1 MMESKV
7 FADNFSRS
15 FSESGDFFQF
25 LSARQA
31 RSKWM
36 TAPSKEL
43 RFEPV
48 ERGSTLGNL
57 YMQIYDHNGDADV
70 LEDTMENTSLL
81 LKVDGKDY
89 PVRSCAIKTVL
100 ERARIS
106 GHALNKVSKTVFAEI
121 LNYCMGVASGDSLI
135 KVADEKVSAVHGG
148 DPKDYTVME
157 MLPLFKATND
167 FLDREYPGNRFM
179 TAHFDHSIATAI
191 WCLDGQADKLLDTYH
206 REIAAKGLQT
216 EKMVPALRF
225 STSDVGMSG
234 ANLYPIFLVGA
245 ESRIVPLGY
254 SIRTEHK
261 NGVDMQYFEEQL
273 RLVYAQFE
281 KALDKQVQL
290 MNIEIRYPVTTL
302 MRVLKRIK
310 APKKAS
316 YEAMDYFVA
325 IHGDSPC
332 TAYELF
338 MQMSDV
344 IFSAQCDGASGLRMY
359 QHPFFPFLIADV
371 DRFVTLPD
379 GRKAILECKTAHYD
393 MQFKWANGAVPRHYE
408 LQVRHYMSVMN
419 IDVAFIAC
427 LFSNNENDFVWQKIE
442 RDLEE
447 EENTIMELAA
457 FWNNHVMAR
466 VEPPLV
472 EKPDAVLE
480 SLRRYFGPADKS
492 EPTVDLD
499 RKFVVNL
506 KEILALKEEKRALD
520 AQVKALETRIK
531 SLYAPIVEEMGTAC
545 KGTCE
550 QGGECFKVSY
560 NPLYR
565 EGISKDRLSALRA
578 QYPDIYDEFVDQT
591 ESRIFKVVK
600 SAIA

>member
-1 MMESKV
+1 MSQFILALLGEQNVSPLILRFDLIFRSERSFFVQIPHCGFEKYLFERWNKQMMESKV

-81 LKVDGKDY
+81 LKVDGKEY

-135 KVADEKVSAVHGG
+135 KIADEKVSAVHGG

-157 MLPLFKATND
+157 MLPLFKATSD
-167 FLDREYPGNRFM
+167 FLNREYPGNTFM

-191 WCLDGQADKLLDTYH
+191 WRLDGQADNLLDTYH

-344 IFSAQCDGASGLRMY
+344 IFSAQCDGASGLRIAQLEEIVSRALNVNWHEY
-359 QHPFFPFLIADV
+359 DHPGD
-371 DRFVTLPD
+371 
-379 GRKAILECKTAHYD
+379 
-393 MQFKWANGAVPRHYE
+393 FKW
-408 LQVRHYMSVMN
+408 
-419 IDVAFIAC
+419 
-427 LFSNNENDFVWQKIE
+427 
-442 RDLEE
+442 
-447 EENTIMELAA
+447 
-457 FWNNHVMAR
+457 
-466 VEPPLV
+466 
-472 EKPDAVLE
+472 
-480 SLRRYFGPADKS
+480 
-492 EPTVDLD
+492 
-499 RKFVVNL
+499 
-506 KEILALKEEKRALD
+506 
-520 AQVKALETRIK
+520 
-531 SLYAPIVEEMGTAC
+531 
-545 KGTCE
+545 
-550 QGGECFKVSY
+550 
-560 NPLYR
+560 
-565 EGISKDRLSALRA
+565 
-578 QYPDIYDEFVDQT
+578 
-591 ESRIFKVVK
+591 
-600 SAIA
+600 

>member
-1 MMESKV
+1 MSQFILALLGEQYVSPLILRFDLIFRSERSFFVQIPHCGFEKYLFERWNKQMTESKV
-7 FADNFSRS
+7 FTDNFSRS
-15 FSESGDFFQF
+15 FTESGDFFQF
-25 LSARQA
+25 LSDRKA

-36 TAPSKEL
+36 TAPSREL
-43 RFEPV
+43 QFEPV

-57 YMQIYDHNGDADV
+57 YMQIYDHNGAAEI

-89 PVRSCAIKTVL
+89 PVRSCALKTVL

-106 GHALNKVSKTVFAEI
+106 GHALNKVSKSVFAEI

-290 MNIEIRYPVTTL
+290 MEV
-302 MRVLKRIK
+302 
-310 APKKAS
+310 
-316 YEAMDYFVA
+316 
-325 IHGDSPC
+325 
-332 TAYELF
+332 
-338 MQMSDV
+338 
-344 IFSAQCDGASGLRMY
+344 
-359 QHPFFPFLIADV
+359 FLIMP
-371 DRFVTLPD
+371 TTPE
-379 GRKAILECKTAHYD
+379 GKAKLSK
-393 MQFKWANGAVPRHYE
+393 
-408 LQVRHYMSVMN
+408 
-419 IDVAFIAC
+419 
-427 LFSNNENDFVWQKIE
+427 
-442 RDLEE
+442 
-447 EENTIMELAA
+447 ELAKFHA
-457 FWNNHVMAR
+457 EQAVKM
-466 VEPPLV
+466 VQKLPCPTEQKL
-472 EKPDAVLE
+472 ELIDAVVE
-480 SLRRYFGPADKS
+480 HLR
-492 EPTVDLD
+492 
-499 RKFVVNL
+499 
-506 KEILALKEEKRALD
+506 
-520 AQVKALETRIK
+520 
-531 SLYAPIVEEMGTAC
+531 
-545 KGTCE
+545 
-550 QGGECFKVSY
+550 
-560 NPLYR
+560 
-565 EGISKDRLSALRA
+565 SK
-578 QYPDIYDEFVDQT
+578 Q
-591 ESRIFKVVK
+591 
-600 SAIA
+600 

>member
-1 MMESKV
+1 MSQFILALLGEQYVSPLILRFDLIFRSERSFFVQIPHCGFEKYLFERWNKQMMESKV

-89 PVRSCAIKTVL
+89 PVRSCALKTVL

-106 GHALNKVSKTVFAEI
+106 GHALNKVSKSVFAEI

-157 MLPLFKATND
+157 MLPLFKATSD
-167 FLDREYPGNRFM
+167 FLNREYPGNTFM

-191 WCLDGQADKLLDTYH
+191 WRLDGQADNLLDTYH

-344 IFSAQCDGASGLRMY
+344 IFSAQCDGASGLRIAQLEEIVSRALNVNWHEY
-359 QHPFFPFLIADV
+359 DHPGD
-371 DRFVTLPD
+371 
-379 GRKAILECKTAHYD
+379 
-393 MQFKWANGAVPRHYE
+393 FKW
-408 LQVRHYMSVMN
+408 
-419 IDVAFIAC
+419 
-427 LFSNNENDFVWQKIE
+427 
-442 RDLEE
+442 
-447 EENTIMELAA
+447 
-457 FWNNHVMAR
+457 
-466 VEPPLV
+466 
-472 EKPDAVLE
+472 
-480 SLRRYFGPADKS
+480 
-492 EPTVDLD
+492 
-499 RKFVVNL
+499 
-506 KEILALKEEKRALD
+506 
-520 AQVKALETRIK
+520 
-531 SLYAPIVEEMGTAC
+531 
-545 KGTCE
+545 
-550 QGGECFKVSY
+550 
-560 NPLYR
+560 
-565 EGISKDRLSALRA
+565 
-578 QYPDIYDEFVDQT
+578 
-591 ESRIFKVVK
+591 
-600 SAIA
+600 

>member
-89 PVRSCAIKTVL
+89 PVRSCALKTVL

-106 GHALNKVSKTVFAEI
+106 GHALNKVSKSVFAEI

-167 FLDREYPGNRFM
+167 FLNREYPGNRFM

-206 REIAAKGLQT
+206 REIAAKGLRAD
-216 EKMVPALRF
+216 KLVPALRF

-234 ANLYPIFLVGA
+234 ANLYPIFLAGA
-245 ESRIVPLGY
+245 ESRIIPLGY
-254 SIRTEHK
+254 PIRTEHK
-261 NGVDMQYFEEQL
+261 NGSGMEYFEEQL
-273 RLVYAQFE
+273 GLVYAQFE
-281 KALDKQVQL
+281 KAVDKQVQL

-316 YEAMDYFVA
+316 YEAMDYEDMKEGLISKTDF
-325 IHGDSPC
+325 
-332 TAYELF
+332 
-338 MQMSDV
+338 
-344 IFSAQCDGASGLRMY
+344 CDIRGQYDARIADA
-359 QHPFFPFLIADV
+359 LIAQEQI
-371 DRFVTLPD
+371 DRELSIYLSGEQSPNNWMKTFTEHRGLKSLTRAVV
-379 GRKAILECKTAHYD
+379 LEC
-393 MQFKWANGAVPRHYE
+393 
-408 LQVRHYMSVMN
+408 
-419 IDVAFIAC
+419 
-427 LFSNNENDFVWQKIE
+427 IE
-442 RDLEE
+442 
-447 EENTIMELAA
+447 
-457 FWNNHVMAR
+457 
-466 VEPPLV
+466 
-472 EKPDAVLE
+472 
-480 SLRRYFGPADKS
+480 
-492 EPTVDLD
+492 
-499 RKFVVNL
+499 
-506 KEILALKEEKRALD
+506 
-520 AQVKALETRIK
+520 
-531 SLYAPIVEEMGTAC
+531 
-545 KGTCE
+545 
-550 QGGECFKVSY
+550 
-560 NPLYR
+560 
-565 EGISKDRLSALRA
+565 
-578 QYPDIYDEFVDQT
+578 
-591 ESRIFKVVK
+591 KVVIHK
-600 SAIA
+600 DEKLEIIFEHSEDYARLVSSLQEYAARGILGEAM

>member
-1 MMESKV
+1 MSQFILALLGEQNVSPLILRFDLIFRSERSFFVQIPHCGFEKYLFERWNKQMMESKV

-135 KVADEKVSAVHGG
+135 KIADEKVSAVHGG

-157 MLPLFKATND
+157 MLPLFKATSD
-167 FLDREYPGNRFM
+167 FLNREYPGNTFM

-191 WCLDGQADKLLDTYH
+191 WRLDGQADNLLDTYH

-325 IHGDSPC
+325 IHGGSPC

-344 IFSAQCDGASGLRMY
+344 IFSAQCDGASGLRIAQLEEIVSRALNVNWHEY
-359 QHPFFPFLIADV
+359 DHPGD
-371 DRFVTLPD
+371 
-379 GRKAILECKTAHYD
+379 
-393 MQFKWANGAVPRHYE
+393 FKW
-408 LQVRHYMSVMN
+408 
-419 IDVAFIAC
+419 
-427 LFSNNENDFVWQKIE
+427 
-442 RDLEE
+442 
-447 EENTIMELAA
+447 
-457 FWNNHVMAR
+457 
-466 VEPPLV
+466 
-472 EKPDAVLE
+472 
-480 SLRRYFGPADKS
+480 
-492 EPTVDLD
+492 
-499 RKFVVNL
+499 
-506 KEILALKEEKRALD
+506 
-520 AQVKALETRIK
+520 
-531 SLYAPIVEEMGTAC
+531 
-545 KGTCE
+545 
-550 QGGECFKVSY
+550 
-560 NPLYR
+560 
-565 EGISKDRLSALRA
+565 
-578 QYPDIYDEFVDQT
+578 
-591 ESRIFKVVK
+591 
-600 SAIA
+600 

>member
-1 MMESKV
+1 MSQFILALLGEQYVSPLILRFDLIFRSERSFFVQIPHCGFEKYLFERWNKQMMESKV

-89 PVRSCAIKTVL
+89 PVRSCALKTVL

-106 GHALNKVSKTVFAEI
+106 GHALNKVSKSVFAEI

-344 IFSAQCDGASGLRMY
+344 IFSAQCDGASGLRIAQLEEIVSRALNVNWHEY
-359 QHPFFPFLIADV
+359 DHPGD
-371 DRFVTLPD
+371 
-379 GRKAILECKTAHYD
+379 
-393 MQFKWANGAVPRHYE
+393 FKW
-408 LQVRHYMSVMN
+408 
-419 IDVAFIAC
+419 
-427 LFSNNENDFVWQKIE
+427 
-442 RDLEE
+442 
-447 EENTIMELAA
+447 
-457 FWNNHVMAR
+457 
-466 VEPPLV
+466 
-472 EKPDAVLE
+472 
-480 SLRRYFGPADKS
+480 
-492 EPTVDLD
+492 
-499 RKFVVNL
+499 
-506 KEILALKEEKRALD
+506 
-520 AQVKALETRIK
+520 
-531 SLYAPIVEEMGTAC
+531 
-545 KGTCE
+545 
-550 QGGECFKVSY
+550 
-560 NPLYR
+560 
-565 EGISKDRLSALRA
+565 
-578 QYPDIYDEFVDQT
+578 
-591 ESRIFKVVK
+591 
-600 SAIA
+600 

>member
-89 PVRSCAIKTVL
+89 PVRSCALKTVL

-106 GHALNKVSKTVFAEI
+106 GHALNKVSKSVFAEI

-206 REIAAKGLQT
+206 REIAAKGLRAD
-216 EKMVPALRF
+216 KLVPALRF

-234 ANLYPIFLVGA
+234 ANLYPIFLAGA
-245 ESRIVPLGY
+245 ESRIIPLGY
-254 SIRTEHK
+254 PIRTEHK
-261 NGVDMQYFEEQL
+261 NGSGMEYFEEQL
-273 RLVYAQFE
+273 GLVYAQFE
-281 KALDKQVQL
+281 KAVDKQVQL

-302 MRVLKRIK
+302 MG
-310 APKKAS
+310 A
-316 YEAMDYFVA
+316 EADQ
-325 IHGDSPC
+325 G
-332 TAYELF
+332 
-338 MQMSDV
+338 
-344 IFSAQCDGASGLRMY
+344 AQEG
-359 QHPFFPFLIADV
+359 FL
-371 DRFVTLPD
+371 
-379 GRKAILECKTAHYD
+379 
-393 MQFKWANGAVPRHYE
+393 
-408 LQVRHYMSVMN
+408 
-419 IDVAFIAC
+419 
-427 LFSNNENDFVWQKIE
+427 
-442 RDLEE
+442 
-447 EENTIMELAA
+447 
-457 FWNNHVMAR
+457 
-466 VEPPLV
+466 
-472 EKPDAVLE
+472 
-480 SLRRYFGPADKS
+480 
-492 EPTVDLD
+492 
-499 RKFVVNL
+499 
-506 KEILALKEEKRALD
+506 
-520 AQVKALETRIK
+520 
-531 SLYAPIVEEMGTAC
+531 
-545 KGTCE
+545 
-550 QGGECFKVSY
+550 
-560 NPLYR
+560 
-565 EGISKDRLSALRA
+565 
-578 QYPDIYDEFVDQT
+578 
-591 ESRIFKVVK
+591 
-600 SAIA
+600 

>member
-1 MMESKV
+1 MSQFILALLGEQNVSPLILRFDLIFRSERSFFVQIPHCGFEKYLFERWNKQMMESKV

-344 IFSAQCDGASGLRMY
+344 IFSAQCDGASGLRIAQLEEIVSRALNVNWHEY
-359 QHPFFPFLIADV
+359 DHPGD
-371 DRFVTLPD
+371 
-379 GRKAILECKTAHYD
+379 
-393 MQFKWANGAVPRHYE
+393 FKW
-408 LQVRHYMSVMN
+408 
-419 IDVAFIAC
+419 
-427 LFSNNENDFVWQKIE
+427 
-442 RDLEE
+442 
-447 EENTIMELAA
+447 
-457 FWNNHVMAR
+457 
-466 VEPPLV
+466 
-472 EKPDAVLE
+472 
-480 SLRRYFGPADKS
+480 
-492 EPTVDLD
+492 
-499 RKFVVNL
+499 
-506 KEILALKEEKRALD
+506 
-520 AQVKALETRIK
+520 
-531 SLYAPIVEEMGTAC
+531 
-545 KGTCE
+545 
-550 QGGECFKVSY
+550 
-560 NPLYR
+560 
-565 EGISKDRLSALRA
+565 
-578 QYPDIYDEFVDQT
+578 
-591 ESRIFKVVK
+591 
-600 SAIA
+600 

>member
-57 YMQIYDHNGDADV
+57 YIQIYDHNGDADV

-89 PVRSCAIKTVL
+89 PVRSCALKTVL

-106 GHALNKVSKTVFAEI
+106 GHALNKVSKSVFAEI

-206 REIAAKGLQT
+206 REIAAKGLRAD
-216 EKMVPALRF
+216 KLVPALRF

-234 ANLYPIFLVGA
+234 ANLYPIFLAGA
-245 ESRIVPLGY
+245 ESRIIPLGY
-254 SIRTEHK
+254 PIRTEHK
-261 NGVDMQYFEEQL
+261 NGSGMEYFEEQL
-273 RLVYAQFE
+273 GLVYAQFE
-281 KALDKQVQL
+281 KAVDKQVQL

-316 YEAMDYFVA
+316 YEAMDYFMA
-325 IHGDSPC
+325 IHGDAPC
-332 TAYELF
+332 TAYDLF

-344 IFSAQCDGASGLRMY
+344 IFSAQCDGASGMRIAQLEEIVSRALNVNWHEY
-359 QHPFFPFLIADV
+359 DHPGD
-371 DRFVTLPD
+371 
-379 GRKAILECKTAHYD
+379 
-393 MQFKWANGAVPRHYE
+393 FKW
-408 LQVRHYMSVMN
+408 
-419 IDVAFIAC
+419 
-427 LFSNNENDFVWQKIE
+427 
-442 RDLEE
+442 
-447 EENTIMELAA
+447 
-457 FWNNHVMAR
+457 
-466 VEPPLV
+466 
-472 EKPDAVLE
+472 
-480 SLRRYFGPADKS
+480 
-492 EPTVDLD
+492 
-499 RKFVVNL
+499 
-506 KEILALKEEKRALD
+506 
-520 AQVKALETRIK
+520 
-531 SLYAPIVEEMGTAC
+531 
-545 KGTCE
+545 
-550 QGGECFKVSY
+550 
-560 NPLYR
+560 
-565 EGISKDRLSALRA
+565 
-578 QYPDIYDEFVDQT
+578 
-591 ESRIFKVVK
+591 
-600 SAIA
+600 

>member
-1 MMESKV
+1 VSQFILALLGEQYVSPLILRFDLIFRSERSFFVQIPHCGFEKYLFERWNKQMMESKV

-89 PVRSCAIKTVL
+89 PVRSCALKTVL

-106 GHALNKVSKTVFAEI
+106 GHALNKVSKSVFAEI

-157 MLPLFKATND
+157 MLPLFKATSD
-167 FLDREYPGNRFM
+167 FLNREYPGNTFM

-191 WCLDGQADKLLDTYH
+191 WRLDGQADNLLDTYH

-344 IFSAQCDGASGLRMY
+344 IFSAQCDGASGLRIAQLEEIVSRALNVNWHEY
-359 QHPFFPFLIADV
+359 DHPGD
-371 DRFVTLPD
+371 
-379 GRKAILECKTAHYD
+379 
-393 MQFKWANGAVPRHYE
+393 FKW
-408 LQVRHYMSVMN
+408 
-419 IDVAFIAC
+419 
-427 LFSNNENDFVWQKIE
+427 
-442 RDLEE
+442 
-447 EENTIMELAA
+447 
-457 FWNNHVMAR
+457 
-466 VEPPLV
+466 
-472 EKPDAVLE
+472 
-480 SLRRYFGPADKS
+480 
-492 EPTVDLD
+492 
-499 RKFVVNL
+499 
-506 KEILALKEEKRALD
+506 
-520 AQVKALETRIK
+520 
-531 SLYAPIVEEMGTAC
+531 
-545 KGTCE
+545 
-550 QGGECFKVSY
+550 
-560 NPLYR
+560 
-565 EGISKDRLSALRA
+565 
-578 QYPDIYDEFVDQT
+578 
-591 ESRIFKVVK
+591 
-600 SAIA
+600 

>member
-1 MMESKV
+1 MSQFILALLGEQNVSPLILRFDLIFRSERSFFVQIPHCGFEKYLFERWNKQMMESKV

-89 PVRSCAIKTVL
+89 PIRSCAIKTVL

-135 KVADEKVSAVHGG
+135 KIADEKVSAVHGG

-157 MLPLFKATND
+157 MLPLFKATSD
-167 FLDREYPGNRFM
+167 FLNREYPGNTFM

-191 WCLDGQADKLLDTYH
+191 WRLDGQADNLLDTYH

-344 IFSAQCDGASGLRMY
+344 IFSAQCDGASGLRIAQLEEIVSRALNVNWHEY
-359 QHPFFPFLIADV
+359 DHPGD
-371 DRFVTLPD
+371 
-379 GRKAILECKTAHYD
+379 
-393 MQFKWANGAVPRHYE
+393 FKW
-408 LQVRHYMSVMN
+408 
-419 IDVAFIAC
+419 
-427 LFSNNENDFVWQKIE
+427 
-442 RDLEE
+442 
-447 EENTIMELAA
+447 
-457 FWNNHVMAR
+457 
-466 VEPPLV
+466 
-472 EKPDAVLE
+472 
-480 SLRRYFGPADKS
+480 
-492 EPTVDLD
+492 
-499 RKFVVNL
+499 
-506 KEILALKEEKRALD
+506 
-520 AQVKALETRIK
+520 
-531 SLYAPIVEEMGTAC
+531 
-545 KGTCE
+545 
-550 QGGECFKVSY
+550 
-560 NPLYR
+560 
-565 EGISKDRLSALRA
+565 
-578 QYPDIYDEFVDQT
+578 
-591 ESRIFKVVK
+591 
-600 SAIA
+600 

>member
-1 MMESKV
+1 VSQFILALLGEQNVSPLILRFDLIFRSERSFFVQIPHCGFEKYLFERWNKQMMESKV

-57 YMQIYDHNGDADV
+57 YMQIYDRNGDADV

-81 LKVDGKDY
+81 LKVDGKEY

-135 KVADEKVSAVHGG
+135 KIADEKVSAVHGG

-157 MLPLFKATND
+157 MLPLFKATSD
-167 FLDREYPGNRFM
+167 FLNREYPGNTFM

-191 WCLDGQADKLLDTYH
+191 WRLDGQADNLLDTYH

-344 IFSAQCDGASGLRMY
+344 IFSAQCDGASGLRIAQLEEIVSRALNVNWHEY
-359 QHPFFPFLIADV
+359 DHPGD
-371 DRFVTLPD
+371 
-379 GRKAILECKTAHYD
+379 
-393 MQFKWANGAVPRHYE
+393 FKW
-408 LQVRHYMSVMN
+408 
-419 IDVAFIAC
+419 
-427 LFSNNENDFVWQKIE
+427 
-442 RDLEE
+442 
-447 EENTIMELAA
+447 
-457 FWNNHVMAR
+457 
-466 VEPPLV
+466 
-472 EKPDAVLE
+472 
-480 SLRRYFGPADKS
+480 
-492 EPTVDLD
+492 
-499 RKFVVNL
+499 
-506 KEILALKEEKRALD
+506 
-520 AQVKALETRIK
+520 
-531 SLYAPIVEEMGTAC
+531 
-545 KGTCE
+545 
-550 QGGECFKVSY
+550 
-560 NPLYR
+560 
-565 EGISKDRLSALRA
+565 
-578 QYPDIYDEFVDQT
+578 
-591 ESRIFKVVK
+591 
-600 SAIA
+600 

>member
-89 PVRSCAIKTVL
+89 PVRSCALKTVL

-106 GHALNKVSKTVFAEI
+106 GHALNKVSKSVFAEI

-157 MLPLFKATND
+157 MLPLFKATSD
-167 FLDREYPGNRFM
+167 FLNREYPGNTFM

-191 WCLDGQADKLLDTYH
+191 WRLDGQADNLLDTYH

-273 RLVYAQFE
+273 RLVYYGTQSKCCPHYVGVHEGDEVVCLTEGVMKSDLAYSFAQGSPYECGFVGLTGIPSYSQYE
-281 KALDKQVQL
+281 
-290 MNIEIRYPVTTL
+290 
-302 MRVLKRIK
+302 RVLEELDSIGVKRINVMVD
-310 APKKAS
+310 S
-316 YEAMDYFVA
+316 DYQVK
-325 IHGDSPC
+325 
-332 TAYELF
+332 EE
-338 MQMSDV
+338 V
-344 IFSAQCDGASGLRMY
+344 
-359 QHPFFPFLIADV
+359 
-371 DRFVTLPD
+371 
-379 GRKAILECKTAHYD
+379 RKARDRYIE
-393 MQFKWANGAVPRHYE
+393 MGA
-408 LQVRHYMSVMN
+408 
-419 IDVAFIAC
+419 
-427 LFSNNENDFVWQKIE
+427 
-442 RDLEE
+442 
-447 EENTIMELAA
+447 AA
-457 FWNNHVMAR
+457 GFEM
-466 VEPPLV
+466 
-472 EKPDAVLE
+472 
-480 SLRRYFGPADKS
+480 
-492 EPTVDLD
+492 
-499 RKFVVNL
+499 
-506 KEILALKEEKRALD
+506 
-520 AQVKALETRIK
+520 
-531 SLYAPIVEEMGTAC
+531 APITWTQKR
-545 KGTCE
+545 KG
-550 QGGECFKVSY
+550 VDD
-560 NPLYR
+560 LYKHLFR
-565 EGISKDRLSALRA
+565 NK
-578 QYPDIYDEFVDQT
+578 
-591 ESRIFKVVK
+591 
-600 SAIA
+600 

>member
-1 MMESKV
+1 MSQFILALLGEQNVSPLILRFDLIFRSERSFFVQIPHCGFEKYLFERWNKQMMESKV

-135 KVADEKVSAVHGG
+135 KIADEKVSAVHGG

-157 MLPLFKATND
+157 MLPLFKATSD
-167 FLDREYPGNRFM
+167 FLNREYPGNTFM

-191 WCLDGQADKLLDTYH
+191 WRLDGQADNLLDTYH

-344 IFSAQCDGASGLRMY
+344 IFSAQCDGASGLRIAQLEEIVSRALNVNLHEY
-359 QHPFFPFLIADV
+359 DHPGD
-371 DRFVTLPD
+371 
-379 GRKAILECKTAHYD
+379 
-393 MQFKWANGAVPRHYE
+393 FKW
-408 LQVRHYMSVMN
+408 
-419 IDVAFIAC
+419 
-427 LFSNNENDFVWQKIE
+427 
-442 RDLEE
+442 
-447 EENTIMELAA
+447 
-457 FWNNHVMAR
+457 
-466 VEPPLV
+466 
-472 EKPDAVLE
+472 
-480 SLRRYFGPADKS
+480 
-492 EPTVDLD
+492 
-499 RKFVVNL
+499 
-506 KEILALKEEKRALD
+506 
-520 AQVKALETRIK
+520 
-531 SLYAPIVEEMGTAC
+531 
-545 KGTCE
+545 
-550 QGGECFKVSY
+550 
-560 NPLYR
+560 
-565 EGISKDRLSALRA
+565 
-578 QYPDIYDEFVDQT
+578 
-591 ESRIFKVVK
+591 
-600 SAIA
+600 

>member
-1 MMESKV
+1 MSQFILALLGEQNVSPLILRFDLIFRSERSFFVQIPHCGFENYLFERWNKQMMESKV

-135 KVADEKVSAVHGG
+135 KIADEKVSAVHGG

-157 MLPLFKATND
+157 MLPLFKATSD
-167 FLDREYPGNRFM
+167 FLNREYPGNTFM

-191 WCLDGQADKLLDTYH
+191 WRLDGQADNLLDTYH

-344 IFSAQCDGASGLRMY
+344 IFSAQCDGASGLRIAQLEEIVSRALNVNWHEY
-359 QHPFFPFLIADV
+359 DHPGD
-371 DRFVTLPD
+371 
-379 GRKAILECKTAHYD
+379 
-393 MQFKWANGAVPRHYE
+393 FKW
-408 LQVRHYMSVMN
+408 
-419 IDVAFIAC
+419 
-427 LFSNNENDFVWQKIE
+427 
-442 RDLEE
+442 
-447 EENTIMELAA
+447 
-457 FWNNHVMAR
+457 
-466 VEPPLV
+466 
-472 EKPDAVLE
+472 
-480 SLRRYFGPADKS
+480 
-492 EPTVDLD
+492 
-499 RKFVVNL
+499 
-506 KEILALKEEKRALD
+506 
-520 AQVKALETRIK
+520 
-531 SLYAPIVEEMGTAC
+531 
-545 KGTCE
+545 
-550 QGGECFKVSY
+550 
-560 NPLYR
+560 
-565 EGISKDRLSALRA
+565 
-578 QYPDIYDEFVDQT
+578 
-591 ESRIFKVVK
+591 
-600 SAIA
+600 

>member
-1 MMESKV
+1 MSQFILALLGEQNVSPLILRFDLIFRSERSFFVQIPHCGFEKYLFERWNKQMTESKV
-7 FADNFSRS
+7 FTDNFSRS

-57 YMQIYDHNGDADV
+57 YMQIYDHNGDAEV

-135 KVADEKVSAVHGG
+135 KIADEKVSAVHGG

-157 MLPLFKATND
+157 MLPLFKATSD
-167 FLDREYPGNRFM
+167 FLNREYPGNTFM

-191 WCLDGQADKLLDTYH
+191 WRLDGQADNLLDTYH

-316 YEAMDYFVA
+316 YETMDYFVA

-344 IFSAQCDGASGLRMY
+344 IFSAQCDGASGLRIAQLEEIVSRALNVNWHEY
-359 QHPFFPFLIADV
+359 DHPGD
-371 DRFVTLPD
+371 
-379 GRKAILECKTAHYD
+379 
-393 MQFKWANGAVPRHYE
+393 FKW
-408 LQVRHYMSVMN
+408 
-419 IDVAFIAC
+419 
-427 LFSNNENDFVWQKIE
+427 
-442 RDLEE
+442 
-447 EENTIMELAA
+447 
-457 FWNNHVMAR
+457 
-466 VEPPLV
+466 
-472 EKPDAVLE
+472 
-480 SLRRYFGPADKS
+480 
-492 EPTVDLD
+492 
-499 RKFVVNL
+499 
-506 KEILALKEEKRALD
+506 
-520 AQVKALETRIK
+520 
-531 SLYAPIVEEMGTAC
+531 
-545 KGTCE
+545 
-550 QGGECFKVSY
+550 
-560 NPLYR
+560 
-565 EGISKDRLSALRA
+565 
-578 QYPDIYDEFVDQT
+578 
-591 ESRIFKVVK
+591 
-600 SAIA
+600 

>member
-1 MMESKV
+1 VSQFILALLGEQNVSPLILRFDLIFRSERSFFVQIPHCGFEKYLFERWNKQMMESKV

-135 KVADEKVSAVHGG
+135 KIADEKVSAVHGG

-157 MLPLFKATND
+157 MLPLFKATSD
-167 FLDREYPGNRFM
+167 FLNREYPGNTFM

-191 WCLDGQADKLLDTYH
+191 WRLDGQADNLLDTYH

-344 IFSAQCDGASGLRMY
+344 IFSAQCDGASGLRIAQLEEIVSRALNVNWHEY
-359 QHPFFPFLIADV
+359 DHPGD
-371 DRFVTLPD
+371 
-379 GRKAILECKTAHYD
+379 
-393 MQFKWANGAVPRHYE
+393 FKW
-408 LQVRHYMSVMN
+408 
-419 IDVAFIAC
+419 
-427 LFSNNENDFVWQKIE
+427 
-442 RDLEE
+442 
-447 EENTIMELAA
+447 
-457 FWNNHVMAR
+457 
-466 VEPPLV
+466 
-472 EKPDAVLE
+472 
-480 SLRRYFGPADKS
+480 
-492 EPTVDLD
+492 
-499 RKFVVNL
+499 
-506 KEILALKEEKRALD
+506 
-520 AQVKALETRIK
+520 
-531 SLYAPIVEEMGTAC
+531 
-545 KGTCE
+545 
-550 QGGECFKVSY
+550 
-560 NPLYR
+560 
-565 EGISKDRLSALRA
+565 
-578 QYPDIYDEFVDQT
+578 
-591 ESRIFKVVK
+591 
-600 SAIA
+600 

>member
-89 PVRSCAIKTVL
+89 PVRSCALKTVL

-106 GHALNKVSKTVFAEI
+106 GHALNKVSKSVFAEI

-191 WCLDGQADKLLDTYH
+191 WRLDGQADKLLDTYH
-206 REIAAKGLQT
+206 REIAAKGLRAD
-216 EKMVPALRF
+216 KLVPALRF

-234 ANLYPIFLVGA
+234 ANLYPIFLAGA
-245 ESRIVPLGY
+245 ESRIIPLGY
-254 SIRTEHK
+254 PIRTEHK
-261 NGVDMQYFEEQL
+261 NGSDMEYFEEQL
-273 RLVYAQFE
+273 GLVY
-281 KALDKQVQL
+281 LV
-290 MNIEIRYPVTTL
+290 
-302 MRVLKRIK
+302 
-310 APKKAS
+310 
-316 YEAMDYFVA
+316 
-325 IHGDSPC
+325 
-332 TAYELF
+332 
-338 MQMSDV
+338 
-344 IFSAQCDGASGLRMY
+344 SANDQENSCRSGLSW
-359 QHPFFPFLIADV
+359 LDCV
-371 DRFVTLPD
+371 
-379 GRKAILECKTAHYD
+379 RKVQKP
-393 MQFKWANGAVPRHYE
+393 AVR
-408 LQVRHYMSVMN
+408 
-419 IDVAFIAC
+419 A
-427 LFSNNENDFVWQKIE
+427 
-442 RDLEE
+442 
-447 EENTIMELAA
+447 
-457 FWNNHVMAR
+457 
-466 VEPPLV
+466 
-472 EKPDAVLE
+472 
-480 SLRRYFGPADKS
+480 GDKDYS
-492 EPTVDLD
+492 
-499 RKFVVNL
+499 
-506 KEILALKEEKRALD
+506 
-520 AQVKALETRIK
+520 
-531 SLYAPIVEEMGTAC
+531 
-545 KGTCE
+545 
-550 QGGECFKVSY
+550 
-560 NPLYR
+560 
-565 EGISKDRLSALRA
+565 
-578 QYPDIYDEFVDQT
+578 
-591 ESRIFKVVK
+591 
-600 SAIA
+600 

>member
-1 MMESKV
+1 MSQFILALLGEQNVSPLILRFDLIFRSERSFFVQIPHCGFEKYLFERWNKQMMESKV

-89 PVRSCAIKTVL
+89 PVRSCALKTVL

-106 GHALNKVSKTVFAEI
+106 GHALNKVSKSVFAEI

-167 FLDREYPGNRFM
+167 FLDREYPGNTFM

-191 WCLDGQADKLLDTYH
+191 WRLDGQADNLLDTYH

-332 TAYELF
+332 TACELF

-344 IFSAQCDGASGLRMY
+344 IFSAQCDGASGLRIAQLEEIVSRALNVNWHEY
-359 QHPFFPFLIADV
+359 DHPGD
-371 DRFVTLPD
+371 
-379 GRKAILECKTAHYD
+379 
-393 MQFKWANGAVPRHYE
+393 FKW
-408 LQVRHYMSVMN
+408 
-419 IDVAFIAC
+419 
-427 LFSNNENDFVWQKIE
+427 
-442 RDLEE
+442 
-447 EENTIMELAA
+447 
-457 FWNNHVMAR
+457 
-466 VEPPLV
+466 
-472 EKPDAVLE
+472 
-480 SLRRYFGPADKS
+480 
-492 EPTVDLD
+492 
-499 RKFVVNL
+499 
-506 KEILALKEEKRALD
+506 
-520 AQVKALETRIK
+520 
-531 SLYAPIVEEMGTAC
+531 
-545 KGTCE
+545 
-550 QGGECFKVSY
+550 
-560 NPLYR
+560 
-565 EGISKDRLSALRA
+565 
-578 QYPDIYDEFVDQT
+578 
-591 ESRIFKVVK
+591 
-600 SAIA
+600 